1 MYESDVSIAMKIAFI
16 HYHLRRGGVTT
27 VIRQQV
33 EAIRAAGWQA
43 VVLSGD
49 TCVSAFPAEVI
60 LLPEL
65 GYDSP
70 VNENSDPEAIAAK
83 IILEIERHWPRGAD
97 IVHVHNPT
105 LAKNR
110 HLQAVLKAL
119 QGSEITLLCQIH
131 DFAEDGRTNAYYQ
144 EDYVRNCHYA
154 VITPRDYQ
162 LLIKAG
168 LRRQGCHLL
177 PNAIT
182 SLHWNKDDATVGDY
196 VLYPVRAIRRK
207 NIGEAILLS
216 LYFDSGVDLA
226 ITLPPNSP
234 KDIHSYHQ
242 WRSFAQRHALAVKFE
257 VGVGADFAALMAHC
271 RYVLTTSIT
280 EGFGFAFLEPWTA
293 RKALWGRLLP
303 NTCEEFIAQG
313 VELRH
318 LYARLWVPLR
328 WIDAKSFE
336 IKWKNTMTQSA
347 DQLGAPLPARG
358 VDRAWRLVSHSG
370 KIDFGLL
377 DEHNQQRIIRKVL
390 KETRAA
396 DQLKQ
401 LNPFLAQPGPPSSFT
416 DRIDHNFK
424 IVTELY
430 HPKRYEQQLKKLYA
444 AVAASP
450 VRHGIDKSVLAS
462 AFLEPGEFS
471 LLKWGEGP

>member
-1 MYESDVSIAMKIAFI
+1 MKIAFI
-16 HYHLRRGGVTT
+16 HYHLRKGGVTT

-49 TCVSAFPAEVI
+49 TRAAAFPAEVI
-60 LLPEL
+60 SLPEL
-65 GYDSP
+65 GYDNP
-70 VNENSDPEAIAAK
+70 VNENCDPDAIAAK
-83 IILEIERHWPRGAD
+83 IILALNRHWPRGVD

-119 QGSEITLLCQIH
+119 QSSEITLLCQIH
-131 DFAEDGRTNAYYQ
+131 DFAEDGRANAFYQ
-144 EDYVRNCHYA
+144 EEYVQNCHYA
-154 VITPRDYQ
+154 VINPRDYQ

-168 LRRQGCHLL
+168 LSRQGCHLL
-177 PNAIT
+177 PNTIT
-182 SLHWNKDDATVGDY
+182 SLHRNRDDATIGDY

-216 LYFDSGVDLA
+216 LFFDPGVHLA
-226 ITLPPNSP
+226 ITLPPNSSE
-234 KDIHSYHQ
+234 DIRSYHQ

-271 RYVLTTSIT
+271 KYVLTTSIT

-293 RKALWGRLLP
+293 RKALWGRLLL
-303 NTCEEFIAQG
+303 NTCQEFIAQG
-313 VELRH
+313 VDLRH
-318 LYARLWVPLR
+318 LYTRLWVPLQ
-328 WIDAKSFE
+328 WIDANSFE
-336 IKWKNTMTQSA
+336 NKWKNAMKRAA
-347 DQLGAPLPARG
+347 DQLTAPLPAHG
-358 VDRAWRLVSHSG
+358 VDRAWRLVSDSG
-370 KIDFGLL
+370 NIDFGLL
-377 DEHNQQRIIRKVL
+377 DENNQQRIIRKIL
-390 KETRAA
+390 KETRVA
-396 DQLKQ
+396 DQLRQ
-401 LNPFLAQPGPPSSFT
+401 LNPFLAQPAPPSSFT
-416 DRIDHNFK
+416 DRIDHNFN
-424 IVTELY
+424 IVTQLY

-462 AFLEPGEFS
+462 AFLEPREFS
-471 LLKWGEGP
+471 LLKWGDGR